1 MSGQEKER
9 TGEDED
15 APDPTVQVHLE
26 DRFRL
31 THELLAPY
39 GMAKADDPTVLV
51 VVDTNALLLPYQVGK
66 EDLSRIRDAFK
77 KLALSGQLY
86 APARVIREFLSQRDR
101 LLGEMIQKLNDAK
114 SRLQPPTYQLP
125 ASLNG
130 LDGYDRF
137 GEAVKAS
144 RQAKEDFVA
153 AADDLIEIVRGWRGN
168 DPVTAVYYEIFT
180 NDRIAET
187 DEDPGALRD
196 EWETERKRKVFPGY
210 KDGTKHDKG
219 IGDFIIWKTITGLGR
234 AQKKDLIFVTGEQK
248 ADWLVRSKGQPIYPK
263 PELVAE
269 YRFHSGKSLRLA
281 SLDEILAELGTP
293 AEIVANVRD
302 AEAAANLGSI
312 FNRLKEKEP
321 RASSPLS
328 DIFRSDILSVDIPA
342 TSSGFSFYPPVPDR
356 MEIKFVSITKT
367 DDLLIVPPPGVTM
380 RTIFT
385 PLGTDGQPIFE
396 EMLGTPE
403 ADAFV
408 SEDSVLLFEGRAS
421 KVAIRIAGI
430 SRGRRGTPVS
440 ASIRISTSLMPDV
453 YPVLP

>member
-1 MSGQEKER
+1 M
-9 TGEDED
+9 
-15 APDPTVQVHLE
+15 
-26 DRFRL
+26 
-31 THELLAPY
+31 
-39 GMAKADDPTVLV
+39 
-51 VVDTNALLLPYQVGK
+51 
-66 EDLSRIRDAFK
+66 
-77 KLALSGQLY
+77 
-86 APARVIREFLSQRDR
+86 
-101 LLGEMIQKLNDAK
+101 
-114 SRLQPPTYQLP
+114 
-125 ASLNG
+125 
-130 LDGYDRF
+130 
-137 GEAVKAS
+137 
-144 RQAKEDFVA
+144 
-153 AADDLIEIVRGWRGN
+153 
-168 DPVTAVYYEIFT
+168 
-180 NDRIAET
+180 
-187 DEDPGALRD
+187 
-196 EWETERKRKVFPGY
+196 
-210 KDGTKHDKG
+210 
-219 IGDFIIWKTITGLGR
+219 
-234 AQKKDLIFVTGEQK
+234 
-248 ADWLVRSKGQPIYPK
+248 RSKGQPIYPK